1 MNSQSSNNI
10 DDLVY
15 LWREAGA
22 EDEDQHDDEPGEEEE
37 HHHQQHRPWA
47 VHHGQHRVTS
57 DITTP
62 TWPPRLSPPPP
73 WPLLYCPDQQL
84 THKVSP

>member
-1 MNSQSSNNI
+1 MNSQSSKNI
-10 DDLVY
+10 DDRVY

-47 VHHGQHRVTS
+47 VHHRQHSVES
-57 DITTP
+57 DIIL

-73 WPLLYCPDQQL
+73 WPLLCFPDQQL